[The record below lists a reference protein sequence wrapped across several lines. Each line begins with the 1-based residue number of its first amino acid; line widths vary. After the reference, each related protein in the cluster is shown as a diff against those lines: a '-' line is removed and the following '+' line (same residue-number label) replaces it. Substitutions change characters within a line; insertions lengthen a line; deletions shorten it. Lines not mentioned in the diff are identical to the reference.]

1 MIGLPLNDH
10 DCLGQINDVIAE
22 LVRQRDAQIVELA
35 ARYPSPAAL
44 AAWIRSL
51 PQRDDTGDPADGPKV
66 DGCVPPQRLRI
77 PAPDPNCVERA
88 ALYAAVA
95 ELLDP
100 RSVRQLATIDT
111 PIGRHTF
118 LVESGAPVVLDPAVP
133 RNALEAGLFRME
145 RNAIVMT
152 PEQQIDWIAGIAEDG
167 AARFRNGVRRVRNAR
182 DAMRAVLLGR
192 PIAPRQVPDV
202 AFTLTVAEREARLF
216 GVRGMAV
223 HRTVQ
228 SAIGAA
234 QLGAETRQIRN
245 APSVRAGRYAV
256 RPHPKAWGTL
266 GAIARAGSRIG
277 VRAGAVAAQA
287 YLAKHGIPPQLI
299 GEVERELNREGL
311 SLGPI
316 ARASRDKPLFGSL
329 AALVG

>member
-10 DCLGQINDVIAE
+10 ECLGQINEVIAE

-35 ARYPSPAAL
+35 NRYPSPAAL

-51 PQRDDTGDPADGPKV
+51 PQRDDTGDPADGPRV
-66 DGCVPPQRLRI
+66 EGCAPPQRLRI
-77 PAPDPNCVERA
+77 PAADPNCVERA

-100 RSVRQLATIDT
+100 RSYRQLATINT

-118 LVESGAPVVLDPAVP
+118 LVESGTPIALDPAVP
-133 RNALEAGLFRME
+133 RNALDAGLFRIE
-145 RNAIVMT
+145 DGPIAMT
-152 PEQQIDWIAGIAEDG
+152 PEQQIDWIAGIAEE
-167 AARFRNGVRRVRNAR
+167 AASRFRNGVHRVRNAR
-182 DAMRAVLLGR
+182 DAMRAVLLGQ

-216 GVRGMAV
+216 GNRGMAV
-223 HRTVQ
+223 HRSVT

-234 QLGAETRQIRN
+234 QLGAQTRQLRN
-245 APSVRAGRYAV
+245 APALRVGRTTIK
-256 RPHPKAWGTL
+256 PHPQVWGTL
-266 GAIARAGSRIG
+266 GALARVGSRIG

-329 AALVG
+329 ASLVG